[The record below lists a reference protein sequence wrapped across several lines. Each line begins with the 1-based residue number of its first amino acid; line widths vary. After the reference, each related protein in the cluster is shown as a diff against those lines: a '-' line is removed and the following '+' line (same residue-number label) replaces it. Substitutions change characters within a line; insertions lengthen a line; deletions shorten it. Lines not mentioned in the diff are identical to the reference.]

1 MKILVTGATGYIG
14 RHLLPML
21 LEAGHELTVLVR
33 NPGRLKDVAGAES
46 VRVVPGDLQD
56 EDTLALACADQDMI
70 IHLAALAH
78 ITHTSE
84 RLHWQVGYQG
94 THALRNAAM
103 AAEVPR
109 FLFISSSKA
118 SGAREASPYAR
129 AKAAAEALLL
139 SSDGAGTETCILRPA
154 PVYGPGMRGN
164 LATWI
169 RHCMNGIAP
178 PLPDRCA
185 SIYMVSLDTVCRQIL
200 RACQDNTLWGRRT
213 WWLADAEPYHLK
225 AVENAIRRQLGRSPV
240 TWGVPVWCW
249 WLAGAGGD
257 LVHRLS
263 GRSIGISLNS
273 YRTLFHEDMPDP
285 SVPRLS
291 PQTPQKADLFEALP
305 ALIASIKKAQEA
317 V

>member
-21 LEAGHELTVLVR
+21 LDAGHELTVLVR
-33 NPGRLKDVAGAES
+33 NTGRLADVAWADR

-56 EDTLALACADQDMI
+56 EDALALACAGQDMI

-84 RLHWQVGYQG
+84 RQHWQVGYQG

-118 SGAREASPYAR
+118 SGAREASAYAR

-139 SSDGAGTETCILRPA
+139 SSNGAGPETCILRPSA
-154 PVYGPGMRGN
+154 VYGPGMRGN

-169 RHCMNGIAP
+169 RHCMKGTAP
-178 PLPDRCA
+178 PLPDSSSRV
-185 SIYMVSLDTVCRQIL
+185 YMVSLNTVCRQIL
-200 RACQDNTLWGRRT
+200 RACSDEALWGRRT
-213 WWLADAEPYHLK
+213 WWLADARPYHLK
-225 AVENAIRRQLGRSPV
+225 SVETAIRRQLGRAPL
-240 TWGVPVWCW
+240 TWGVPAWCW

-257 LVHRLS
+257 LLNRLS
-263 GRSIGISLNS
+263 GRSIGISLNT
-273 YRTLFHEDMPDP
+273 YRTLFHEDMTDP
-285 SVPRLS
+285 SVPRLP
-291 PQTPQKADLFEALP
+291 PQTPQKDDLFDALP
-305 ALIASIKKAQEA
+305 ALITSIKKAQKA

>member
-14 RHLLPML
+14 RQLLPML
-21 LEAGHELTVLVR
+21 LDAGHEPTLLLR
-33 NPGRLKDVAGAES
+33 NPRQLKDVAWADR
-46 VRVVPGDLQD
+46 VRVVPGELQD
-56 EDTLALACADQDMI
+56 EDALALACADQDMV

-78 ITHTSE
+78 ITHTPE

-118 SGAREASPYAR
+118 SGAREASAYAR

-139 SSDGAGTETCILRPA
+139 SSDGAGPEICIFRPA
-154 PVYGPGMRGN
+154 AVYGPGMRGN
-164 LATWI
+164 LVTWI
-169 RHCMNGIAP
+169 RHCMKGTAP
-178 PLPDRCA
+178 PLPDSCA
-185 SIYMVSLDTVCRQIL
+185 HVYMVSLDTVCRQIL
-200 RACQDNTLWGRRT
+200 RACDDDTLWGRRT

-225 AVENAIRRQLGRSPV
+225 AVENAIRQQLGRAPL
-240 TWGVPVWCW
+240 TWGVPGWCW
-249 WLAGAGGD
+249 WLAGAAGD
-257 LVHRLS
+257 LLHRLS
-263 GRSIGISLNS
+263 GRSIGISTNS
-273 YRTLFHEDMPDP
+273 YRTLFHEDIPDP

-291 PQTPQKADLFEALP
+291 PQEPQKEDLFDALP
-305 ALIASIKKAQEA
+305 ALIASIKKAQKA